1 MFKAWLMASVPNL
14 PRMNNNTHYNK
25 EIKNSMNTKS
35 KIIAIDTGNRY
46 MKTEHFSF
54 TSGLVLHGSTPPAVS
69 TVDTIKYNGQYYSL
83 TAARDAYRRDKTVD
97 EVYKVL
103 SMAAIA
109 KELLHD
115 NPNAGRSV
123 TQNVTLALGL
133 PIAHLQNMRERY
145 AAYFKGENG
154 AMDFEFNGIKFHI
167 IVDSVEVW
175 PQGYAA
181 AIVDRE
187 SFTEASDSERAYII
201 DIGGYTTDVSML
213 SNGHADMSYCESIN
227 MGVIHLLNKVKVAV
241 QEECGVEIDDIAAES
256 LLKDGIA
263 AKSNPTLVA
272 VVQKTR
278 KEYTDTLI
286 RTLREKGI
294 DFVTSYLIFMG
305 GGSMMMEG
313 DIRSA
318 VKHQMIHFIPSINA
332 NATGYAALTQALQKR
347 ASADAPVAE

>member
-1 MFKAWLMASVPNL
+1 MD
-14 PRMNNNTHYNK
+14 
-25 EIKNSMNTKS
+25 TKS

-46 MKTEHFSF
+46 MKTEHYSF
-54 TSGLVLHGSTPPAVS
+54 TSGLVSHGSTPPAVS

-83 TAARDAYRRDKTVD
+83 TAAREPYRRDKSVD
-97 EVYKVL
+97 EHYKVL

-115 NPNAGRSV
+115 NPNCGPAVSK
-123 TQNVTLALGL
+123 NVTLALGL
-133 PIAHLQNMRERY
+133 PIAHLQKMRETY

-167 IVDSVEVW
+167 IIDEVQVW

-181 AIVDRE
+181 AIVDKE
-187 SFTEASDSERAYII
+187 SFSEASNSERAYII

-213 SNGHADMSYCESIN
+213 SNGRADMSYCESIN
-227 MGVIHLLNKVKVAV
+227 MGVIHLLNHVKAAV

-263 AKSNPTLVA
+263 AKSNPTLVS

-305 GGSMMMEG
+305 GGSMMMES
-313 DIRSA
+313 DIRAA
-318 VKHQMIHFIPSINA
+318 VHHQMLHFIPSINA
-332 NATGYAALTQALQKR
+332 NATGYAALTSALQR
-347 ASADAPVAE
+347 RSASAAQQG